1 MLAALCLVTM
11 HAAIITAAT
20 APGRERNLS
29 KIPMRQHHG
38 PSVGPLHRLRPRL
51 IQAAVIEAIA
61 PCRMRH
67 TNHPKFAGHVRGM
80 ALKRTAIPSTSEPV
94 NSGRG
99 FAPPR
104 AKRDSRVA
112 EPPNALPARH
122 GGRRAPHSEADAM
135 RCNRLLE
142 WIRVN
147 SVTKRGD

>member
-1 MLAALCLVTM
+1 MP
-11 HAAIITAAT
+11 AAIIIAAT
-20 APGRERNLS
+20 APDRECNLS

-51 IQAAVIEAIA
+51 IQAAMIEAIA

-67 TNHPKFAGHVRGM
+67 TNHPKFAATFVEW
-80 ALKRTAIPSTSEPV
+80 LFKRTTIPSTSEPV

-122 GGRRAPHSEADAM
+122 GAHRAPHSEADAM

>member
-1 MLAALCLVTM
+1 MP
-11 HAAIITAAT
+11 AAIIIAAT
-20 APGRERNLS
+20 APDRECNLS

-80 ALKRTAIPSTSEPV
+80 ALQANRYTFNIGASQLGQRFRSY
-94 NSGRG
+94 
-99 FAPPR
+99 
-104 AKRDSRVA
+104 
-112 EPPNALPARH
+112 
-122 GGRRAPHSEADAM
+122 
-135 RCNRLLE
+135 RLLE